1 MENNITSKYYYKKD
15 EIKLLPFRMKCRGV
29 IAFILGAIPVLAT
42 IYAYYVRDKTFDIL
56 MILIPLASTCMAV
69 FFWWLYAHIEMY
81 AIKHQ
86 NEIIE
91 VSNDSIR
98 LYRDGIIIKELIN
111 DKTIMFSY
119 CYYCAGTTLFSMYN
133 SSDKSNKICF
143 TSHLKDYETLIRSF
157 EPQFMEDFKN
167 Y

>member
-1 MENNITSKYYYKKD
+1 MTKKYFYKKE
-15 EIKLLPFRMKCRGV
+15 EIIFLPFRMKCRGGM
-29 IAFILGAIPVLAT
+29 AFLLGTVIPVSVA
-42 IYAYYVRDKTFDIL
+42 IYVYNTHVAEVFDIGL
-56 MILIPLASTCMAV
+56 TLVPLASTCMAAI
-69 FFWWLYAHIEMY
+69 FWWLHARIEMY

-91 VSNDSIR
+91 VNNDTIR

-119 CYYCAGTTLFSMYN
+119 CYYCAGATIFSMYN
-133 SSDKSNKICF
+133 SSKKSNKICF
-143 TSHLKDYETLIRSF
+143 TTNLDDYKTLIHSF
-157 EPQFMEDFKN
+157 DPKFLDDFEN